1 MAEQS
6 YNLIVPMKVGNRRA
20 SERSGH
26 ETHWREGGSRR
37 TNLLKG
43 DISRLR
49 TRIVMCTDIDRIAE
63 LAKEDPKRQFYSI
76 AHLITVEKLYEAFR
90 SLRKNA
96 SAGIDGVTYA
106 EYETNAEENIRQLH
120 RRLVAGKYQAQPLR
134 RVYIPKE
141 NGKQR
146 PISIPSLEDKIVQK
160 VVVDLMNAIYEQD
173 FLDCS
178 YGFRPGRS
186 PHQALDEVRR
196 ATFTRPTGWI
206 LELDIQSYFDK
217 IVRDILIEM
226 VEKRVRDGSVLRLIQ
241 KWIKVGVIED
251 GKLLMSETGT
261 GQGQPIS
268 PLLAN
273 IYLHHAL
280 DVWFEEVVKPHLKG
294 EAYEIRF
301 ADDAILCFQYRED
314 AEKVMRVLP
323 KRFEKYGLTLHPE
336 KTRLIDYGRDA
347 ARNAK
352 KQGKRPET
360 FDFLGFTH
368 LCARNRKGKF
378 AVHVR
383 TIAKRLRR
391 GLKAIADWCKQ
402 HRHEP
407 VSEQQKALNAKLRGH
422 YQYYGRPSNY
432 CCIMQFYRRVRR
444 IWREWLSRR
453 TRGRQLT
460 WERYSALVQQHPL
473 LIPRITHSWAGE
485 GSHA

>member
-1 MAEQS
+1 MH
-6 YNLIVPMKVGNRRA
+6 
-20 SERSGH
+20 SE
-26 ETHWREGGSRR
+26 
-37 TNLLKG
+37 
-43 DISRLR
+43 
-49 TRIVMCTDIDRIAE
+49 
-63 LAKEDPKRQFYSI
+63 
-76 AHLITVEKLYEAFR
+76 
-90 SLRKNA
+90 
-96 SAGIDGVTYA
+96 YA
-106 EYETNAEENIRQLH
+106 ANVEENIRQLH

-146 PISIPSLEDKIVQK
+146 PISIPGLEDKIVQK

-186 PHQALDEVRR
+186 QHQALDEVGRVIC
-196 ATFTRPTGWI
+196 TRPTGWV
-206 LELDIQSYFDK
+206 LEIDIHSYFDK
-217 IVRDILIEM
+217 IVRGTLVEM
-226 VEKRVRDGSVLRLIQ
+226 MEKRVTDGSVLRLIR

-251 GKLLMSETGT
+251 GKLLVSETGT

-280 DVWFEEVVKPHLKG
+280 DVWFEEVVKPRLKG

-301 ADDAILCFQYRED
+301 ADDAILCFQHRED

-336 KTRLIDYGRDA
+336 KTRLIEFGRYA

-368 LCARNRKGKF
+368 ICARSRKGKF
-378 AVHVR
+378 TVHGR

-391 GLKAIADWCKQ
+391 GLKAS
-402 HRHEP
+402 P
-407 VSEQQKALNAKLRGH
+407 NGVNNTGTS
-422 YQYYGRPSNY
+422 P
-432 CCIMQFYRRVRR
+432 
-444 IWREWLSRR
+444 
-453 TRGRQLT
+453 
-460 WERYSALVQQHPL
+460 
-473 LIPRITHSWAGE
+473 
-485 GSHA
+485 